1 MNISLDAT
9 STFVLDAAGSNLQA
23 AGSRLPHLSERILE
37 CRTKT
42 GRSKTR
48 IVVNHESLEQA
59 VNELFTTKAFRQVKA
74 RRGSKWTARM
84 LVTVALFWAWSGGTG
99 LKERFQQA
107 AKLAGKI
114 LRWLPDPGQTYQGF
128 IKQLQKWHVKLQIA
142 CASELRVLMK
152 QDLFGQW
159 EIAGFVVIAG
169 DGSRVELPRTQSN
182 EAGYS
187 PKRKKKGKKNQRKTG
202 KKRNRRGGK
211 GGKQTRKQQRQ
222 SAQSIAKKANS
233 PQMWLT
239 LFWHVG
245 TGLPWDWRSGP
256 SDSSER
262 GHLQEMLA
270 GLPENTLIAADAG
283 FVGYEFW
290 RSVMEAGHHFVI
302 RAGANV
308 RLLKKLGYAREYDQT
323 IYLWPDAAAK
333 KEWPP
338 LVLRAVWVHDG
349 KQPMCLVTN
358 MMSKARLSDRQ
369 IVEIYKARWGVE
381 VFFRTFKQTFG
392 RRKLRSHAAENAR
405 LEIDWS
411 LVGLWSVC
419 LLAQRELVQTG
430 HDPCQLSPVAAIKA
444 IQQVMYHYR
453 NRPEHPA
460 ETLWAMLRCALR
472 DDYQRTSLKT
482 ARNYPRKKK
491 RERIGVPKVT
501 VASRSQI
508 AAAHELKTERLD
520 FRLTA

>member
-1 MNISLDAT
+1 MSHQD
-9 STFVLDAAGSNLQA
+9 
-23 AGSRLPHLSERILE
+23 R
-37 CRTKT
+37 K
-42 GRSKTR
+42 SKTR

-84 LVTVALFWAWSGGTG
+84 LVTVALFWAWSGCTG

-114 LRWLPDPGQTYQGF
+114 LRWLPDPGRTYQGF

-182 EAGYS
+182 EAVYS
-187 PKRKKKGKKNQRKTG
+187 PKRKKEGKKNKRKTG

-211 GGKQTRKQQRQ
+211 GGKRTKKQKRQ

-245 TGLPWDWRSGP
+245 TGLPWAWRTGP

-262 GHLQEMLA
+262 QHLQEMLA
-270 GLPENTLIAADAG
+270 ELPENTLIAADAG

-290 RSVMEAGHHFVI
+290 QAVMEAGHHFVI

-308 RLLKKLGYAREYDQT
+308 RLLKNLGYAREYDQT

-333 KEWPP
+333 KELPP

-358 MMSKARLSDRQ
+358 IMSKTQLSDRQ

-419 LLAQRELVQTG
+419 LLAQRELVQAG

-453 NRPEHPA
+453 NRPDHPD

-472 DDYQRTSLKT
+472 DDYLRTSSKT

-501 VASRSQI
+501 AASRLQI
-508 AAAHELKTERLD
+508 AAAHELKTKRLD
-520 FRLTA
+520 FQLTA

>member
-1 MNISLDAT
+1 MSHQD
-9 STFVLDAAGSNLQA
+9 
-23 AGSRLPHLSERILE
+23 R
-37 CRTKT
+37 K
-42 GRSKTR
+42 SKTR

-59 VNELFTTKAFRQVKA
+59 VNELFTTKTFRQVKV
-74 RRGSKWTARM
+74 RKGSKWSARM
-84 LVTVALFWAWSGGTG
+84 LVTVALFWAWSGHSG

-107 AKLAGKI
+107 ATLAGKI
-114 LRWLPDPGQTYQGF
+114 LRWLPDPGETYQGF
-128 IKQLQKWHVKLQIA
+128 LKQLRKWHVKLQLA
-142 CASELRVLMK
+142 CMSELRVLMK

-159 EIAGFVVIAG
+159 KIAGFVVIAG
-169 DGSRVELPRTQSN
+169 DGSRIELPRTQSN
-182 EAGYS
+182 EATYS
-187 PKRKKKGKKNQRKTG
+187 PKRKKKAQKNRRKTG
-202 KKRNRRGGK
+202 KKRTLRGGK
-211 GGKQTRKQQRQ
+211 GGKRSRKQNRQ

-262 GHLQEMLA
+262 QHLQEMLA
-270 GLPENTLIAADAG
+270 ELPENTLIAADAG

-290 RSVMEAGHHFVI
+290 RSVMEADHHFVI

-323 IYLWPDAAAK
+323 IYLWPDAVAK
-333 KEWPP
+333 KTLPP

-358 MMSKARLSDRQ
+358 VLSKSRLSDRQ

-381 VFFRTFKQTFG
+381 LFFRTFKQTFG

-411 LVGLWSVC
+411 LIGLWSVC
-419 LLAQRELVQTG
+419 LLAQRELVQAG
-430 HDPCQLSPVAAIKA
+430 YSPSDLSPAAAIKA
-444 IQQVMYHYR
+444 IQQVMHHYR
-453 NRPEHPA
+453 VRPECRD
-460 ETLWAMLRCALR
+460 ETLWAMFCCALR
-472 DDYQRTSLKT
+472 DELHKDFIEDGSQLPEEKETRTNRSSQT
-482 ARNYPRKKK
+482 HWGI
-491 RERIGVPKVT
+491 RITNCCGT
-501 VASRSQI
+501 R
-508 AAAHELKTERLD
+508 T
-520 FRLTA
+520 

>member
-1 MNISLDAT
+1 MSHQD
-9 STFVLDAAGSNLQA
+9 
-23 AGSRLPHLSERILE
+23 R
-37 CRTKT
+37 K
-42 GRSKTR
+42 SKTR
-48 IVVNHESLEQA
+48 IVVNHESLGQA
-59 VNELFTTKAFRQVKA
+59 VNELFTVKAFRQVKA

-84 LVTVALFWAWSGGTG
+84 LVTVALFWAWSGCTG
-99 LKERFQQA
+99 LKERFRQA

-128 IKQLQKWHVKLQIA
+128 IKQLQKWHVKLQLA

-159 EIAGFVVIAG
+159 EIGGFVVIAG

-182 EAGYS
+182 ETTYS
-187 PKRKKKGKKNQRKTG
+187 PKRKKEGKKNQRKAG
-202 KKRNRRGGK
+202 KKRNCRGGK
-211 GGKQTRKQQRQ
+211 QGKRTRKQKRQ
-222 SAQSIAKKANS
+222 SAQSIAKKTNS

-245 TGLPWDWRSGP
+245 TGLPWAWRTGP

-262 GHLQEMLA
+262 QHLQEMLA
-270 GLPENTLIAADAG
+270 ELPENTLIAADAG

-290 RSVMEAGHHFVI
+290 RAVMEAGHHFVI

-308 RLLKKLGYAREYDQT
+308 RLLRKLGYAREYDQM
-323 IYLWPDAAAK
+323 IYLWPNAVAK
-333 KEWPP
+333 KELPP

-358 MMSKARLSDRQ
+358 VLSKTRLSDRQ
-369 IVEIYKARWGVE
+369 IVDIYKARWGVE

-419 LLAQRELVQTG
+419 LLAQRELVRAG

-453 NRPEHPA
+453 IRPDRPD
-460 ETLWAMLRCALR
+460 ETLWAMLRCAFQ
-472 DDYQRTSLKT
+472 DDYQRTSSKT

-491 RERIGVPKVT
+491 RERIGVPQVT
-501 VASRSQI
+501 DASKSQMAVAQ
-508 AAAHELKTERLD
+508 ELKTKRLD
-520 FRLTA
+520 FQLTA

>member
-1 MNISLDAT
+1 MSHQD
-9 STFVLDAAGSNLQA
+9 
-23 AGSRLPHLSERILE
+23 R
-37 CRTKT
+37 K
-42 GRSKTR
+42 SKTR

-74 RRGSKWTARM
+74 RRGSKWSARM

-182 EAGYS
+182 EAAYS

-222 SAQSIAKKANS
+222 SAPSIAKKANS

-245 TGLPWDWRSGP
+245 TGLPWDWRTGP

-283 FVGYEFW
+283 FVGYQFW

-333 KEWPP
+333 KKWPP

-349 KQPMCLVTN
+349 KQPMCLVTD